1 MNKADVEH
9 WLRQTLDGFEPSAP
23 ENAWDRLEPM
33 LPQKKHRR
41 GLLFYFIWMGGI
53 GLLASGVWWL
63 NKRKQPLLSSTE
75 SKCTIHYEA
84 IARAAVL
91 LPSKNQKITQES
103 VLNITQL
110 NAKQPAPSRTGKAAD
125 LSTKIN
131 SALPL
136 LATSSIALPQQNIAN
151 TTLSVVPLRPMER
164 LQSLFLP
171 VELQEFKP
179 SMFPYATTPL
189 AVSAPKVRLYWSIE
203 AAPMFFYQKTGQEAS
218 NALVFTEHSVHPG
231 QGWQFGF
238 HVGVQTKRPW
248 RFTMG
253 LQYVQQNRETSHQA
267 TLRLM
272 DGVCLNPYDPGLKQ
286 YEFQY
291 GLISGD
297 QRSELTLQLQQQT
310 PGSHMA
316 LDESFTLD
324 MHTTR
329 HLRSILLPLTV
340 ERHFGKGNWQ
350 GFVKAGAVMDIATK
364 NSLAV
369 THYSEF
375 CQDLCFANGLTPK
388 IAAKSTN
395 LNVFGWRLGMGVEH
409 RLSHNTLIRFEPF
422 VAGKKYSWQGG
433 LSLGLVH
440 LH

>member
-1 MNKADVEH
+1 MSKTDIEH

-23 ENAWDRLEPM
+23 ENAWDRLEPR
-33 LPQKKHRR
+33 LPQKKRRR
-41 GLLFYFIWMGGI
+41 GVLFYFMWMGGI
-53 GLLASGVWWL
+53 GLLASGAWWL
-63 NKRKQPLLSSTE
+63 NRRKQSLPPSTE
-75 SKCTIHYEA
+75 SKYTTHSGA
-84 IARAAVL
+84 IARAADL
-91 LPSKNQKITQES
+91 QPSKDQKITQES
-103 VLNITQL
+103 VLNIIQL
-110 NAKQPAPSRTGKAAD
+110 NAKQPAPNRTGKAED
-125 LSTKIN
+125 LSTKTN

-136 LATSSIALPQQNIAN
+136 LVTASIALPQQNIAA
-151 TTLSVVPLRPMER
+151 TTPMVFNLRPMER
-164 LQSLFLP
+164 LQSLILP
-171 VELQEFKP
+171 VQLHQFNP
-179 SMFPYATTPL
+179 SISPL
-189 AVSAPKVRLYWSIE
+189 ATAHSTVSALKARIYWSIE
-203 AAPMFFYQKTGQEAS
+203 AAPMLFYQKTGQQAS

-231 QGWQFGF
+231 QGWQYGF

-248 RFTMG
+248 RFIMG

-350 GFVKAGAVMDIATK
+350 GFVEAGAIMDVATK
-364 NSLAV
+364 NSLEV
-369 THYSEF
+369 THYDEF

-395 LNVFGWRLGMGVEH
+395 LNVFGWRLGLGVER
-409 RLSHNTLIRFEPF
+409 RLTHHTLIRLEPF